1 VHYGEGELCSGFLRW
16 RLFLPV
22 EEAGTQNLRSSTYSE
37 ALPKIERC
45 QPQMSDD
52 PELKII
58 FKLQLI
64 SAAKLMVRLP
74 TTANVERALL
84 RPAHGL
90 ARDLPP
96 ARRGRGRRA
105 EKVLALLIRDV
116 NQTEFINSAL
126 AFGSFDKAVAAL
138 LWHQR
143 WIGKAGSDSPRIH
156 FKYINQ
162 KKIDEKFTLFHP
174 MVDGDV
180 RAGRLF
186 ISIFNVYRFDSII

>member
-1 VHYGEGELCSGFLRW
+1 VYYGEGEICSGFLRW

-74 TTANVERALL
+74 TTPTSNVHSSGPPMASPAISRPRA
-84 RPAHGL
+84 AGGAG
-90 ARDLPP
+90 ARKKCS
-96 ARRGRGRRA
+96 RC
-105 EKVLALLIRDV
+105 
-116 NQTEFINSAL
+116 S
-126 AFGSFDKAVAAL
+126 FG
-138 LWHQR
+138 
-143 WIGKAGSDSPRIH
+143 
-156 FKYINQ
+156 
-162 KKIDEKFTLFHP
+162 
-174 MVDGDV
+174 M
-180 RAGRLF
+180 
-186 ISIFNVYRFDSII
+186 